1 MNAPRIAVVDDEP
14 RMGKVLG
21 MVLGR
26 DGHEVEVF
34 TRGADLVAALEAR
47 AFDAVVTDLKM
58 PGMTGM
64 DVLEHMRAHAP
75 GTPVVMVT
83 AHGTV
88 DVAVEAMKQGA
99 FDFIQKPFDNARCR
113 AIVRR
118 ALEVTRLEREN
129 RYLRAEVAQ
138 RHHPDGIIALSGSMH
153 RVLEL
158 TRRAARSATTVLV
171 HGESGTG
178 KELIARAVHYYSE
191 RVGEPFVAVNCGAL
205 AAGVLE
211 SELFGHARGAFT
223 GASASR
229 EGVFVRA
236 GGGTVFLDE
245 IGEVD
250 ASFQAKLLRVLQER
264 EVLPVGAQ
272 ATVPVRARIVA
283 ATNRDLRAE
292 VDAGR
297 FREDLYYRL
306 SIIPLQ
312 IPPLRERAE
321 EVIPLARHFLARAAA
336 RMGVS
341 RTGWTPEVEAYLTG
355 HTWPGNVRELEN
367 LIERAV
373 ALSLGEVI
381 EMEDLMLDVSRAPAP
396 VGALGEGT
404 LDEVVAAVTA
414 RHVRA
419 TLARCEGRRQEAAD
433 ALGIDRTTL
442 YRLMKRH
449 AIE

>member
-26 DGHEVEVF
+26 DGHDVDVF
-34 TRGADLVAALEAR
+34 AGGAELVAALSER
-47 AFDAVVTDLKM
+47 AYDAVVTDLKM

-64 DVLEHMRAHAP
+64 DVLAHVQEHAP
-75 GTPVVMVT
+75 GTPVVVVT

-88 DVAVEAMKQGA
+88 DVAVDAMKQGA

-129 RYLRAEVAQ
+129 RYLRAEVSR
-138 RHHPDGIIALSGSMH
+138 RHHPDGIIALSEPMR

-158 TRRAARSATTVLV
+158 TRRAARSPMNVLV

-178 KELIARAVHYYSE
+178 KELVARAVHYYSE
-191 RVGEPFVAVNCGAL
+191 RVGEPFVAVNCSAL
-205 AAGVLE
+205 ATGLLE
-211 SELFGHARGAFT
+211 SELFGHVKGAFT
-223 GASASR
+223 GASAPR
-229 EGVFVRA
+229 DGLFVSA
-236 GGGTVFLDE
+236 GRGTVFLDE

-250 ASFQAKLLRVLQER
+250 AAFQAKLLRVLQLQ
-264 EVLPVGAQ
+264 EVVPVGTHA
-272 ATVPVRARIVA
+272 PVRFHARVVA

-306 SIIPLQ
+306 SVIPLEL
-312 IPPLRERAE
+312 PPLRERPE
-321 EVIPLARHFLARAAA
+321 EVLPLARHFLARAAG
-336 RMGVS
+336 RMGVT
-341 RTGWTPEVEAYLTG
+341 RTGWAPEVEAYLTG
-355 HTWPGNVRELEN
+355 HDWPGNVRELEN

-373 ALSLGEVI
+373 ALSLGEVL
-381 EMEDLMLDVSRAPAP
+381 ELEDLMLDVARAPSP

-433 ALGIDRTTL
+433 ALGVDRTTL